1 LIQKGCQNG
10 NLLCYDRVHWVDD
23 FGMLADARLN
33 RNRKGGRWGRFD
45 EIEADKFEHAWKAA
59 RDSPLWRQQQICR
72 RS

>member
-1 LIQKGCQNG
+1 LIQKGCQKG
-10 NLLCYDRVHWVDD
+10 NLLCYDRVRWFDD

-33 RNRKGGRWGRFD
+33 RNRKGGRWGQFD
-45 EIEADKFEHAWKAA
+45 EIEADEFECAWNAA